1 MIKNLF
7 LILTF
12 VYLNNCSFDTKSG
25 FWTQE
30 KKTIKASNEKILFE
44 EDKINENEFN
54 TNLILKLGLDT
65 KKNNVQNGNNIGVSN
80 INSEL
85 EKISKYNFKKIKY
98 FDQFEPELT
107 FIKNDL
113 IFFDKN
119 GSVIRYS
126 EDGKIVWKVNY
137 YTKKEKKSQPILK
150 ITEKDNKILIT
161 DSFSKIYLLD
171 AINGNQI
178 WSNEHKVNFISEIKI
193 DEDRVYA
200 LDALNTFNC
209 ISLIDG
215 EIVWEFKGEEQLIN
229 SQELKSVVYDDDKV
243 IFNNVQ
249 NKIIALNKFNGNL
262 IWITPTIS
270 FEEGFQ
276 SYLINASELVIDN
289 NSLFFSNTANNF
301 YSLDIN
307 TGLIKW
313 TQKIRSST
321 KPVIIDNVIF
331 TISSNRYLNIIE
343 KKNGNIIRITDF
355 TKGFKKKKKEK
366 LKVVGFIV
374 SKEKIYASTNLGYLI
389 VINVN
394 DGKRDSFYKISRGEI
409 SKPYSN
415 SNNLYLI
422 KNNQIIRMN

>member
-137 YTKKEKKSQPILK
+137 YTKKEKK
-150 ITEKDNKILIT
+150 
-161 DSFSKIYLLD
+161 
-171 AINGNQI
+171 
-178 WSNEHKVNFISEIKI
+178 V
-193 DEDRVYA
+193 
-200 LDALNTFNC
+200 
-209 ISLIDG
+209 
-215 EIVWEFKGEEQLIN
+215 
-229 SQELKSVVYDDDKV
+229 
-243 IFNNVQ
+243 
-249 NKIIALNKFNGNL
+249 
-262 IWITPTIS
+262 
-270 FEEGFQ
+270 
-276 SYLINASELVIDN
+276 
-289 NSLFFSNTANNF
+289 
-301 YSLDIN
+301 
-307 TGLIKW
+307 
-313 TQKIRSST
+313 
-321 KPVIIDNVIF
+321 
-331 TISSNRYLNIIE
+331 
-343 KKNGNIIRITDF
+343 
-355 TKGFKKKKKEK
+355 
-366 LKVVGFIV
+366 
-374 SKEKIYASTNLGYLI
+374 
-389 VINVN
+389 
-394 DGKRDSFYKISRGEI
+394 
-409 SKPYSN
+409 
-415 SNNLYLI
+415 NLY
-422 KNNQIIRMN
+422 